1 MARAAQEAVVLE
13 AAFSTAISHR
23 NDVIR
28 FPTGTSGAPGF
39 SRRTV
44 RDRRLRSCPLSV
56 GLHDVETT
64 DLADA
69 LVTLLHPLTNVPGT
83 AADFPLV
90 DAGVAAERASR
101 SGDRPATPATD
112 WLAGRVALRF
122 SPVLGRDASASAR
135 TRGRHIGN
143 VPGRRYGWI
152 TRPTTMT
159 FITTAKRRKPATAL
173 CAATACPLSA
183 ARFWAKG
190 PAQLI

>member
-69 LVTLLHPLTNVPGT
+69 LVTLLHLLTNVPGT

-112 WLAGRVALRF
+112 RLSIIIPVRLAPLVSG
-122 SPVLGRDASASAR
+122 DD
-135 TRGRHIGN
+135 TR
-143 VPGRRYGWI
+143 
-152 TRPTTMT
+152 
-159 FITTAKRRKPATAL
+159 
-173 CAATACPLSA
+173 AAGAHA
-183 ARFWAKG
+183 F
-190 PAQLI
+190 